1 MVPDTLRFPSEGC
14 PAQKQCLRVRSPPE
28 LGLAGGAD
36 AATVARL
43 QATVARLKAS
53 RDKLLA
59 EVDAQSVE
67 IERLSHEAAAL
78 AAVRWVLM

>member
-1 MVPDTLRFPSEGC
+1 M
-14 PAQKQCLRVRSPPE
+14 RSIVQ
-28 LGLAGGAD
+28 LGLCAAGTDG
-36 AATVARL
+36 ATVVRL
-43 QATVARLKAS
+43 QTTVARLKAS

-78 AAVRWVLM
+78 AAVRCI

>member
-1 MVPDTLRFPSEGC
+1 M
-14 PAQKQCLRVRSPPE
+14 
-28 LGLAGGAD
+28 
-36 AATVARL
+36 
-43 QATVARLKAS
+43 ARLKAS

-78 AAVRWVLM
+78 AAVRCGWDAVKPCDL

>member
-1 MVPDTLRFPSEGC
+1 MAGAGSESTPLTC
-14 PAQKQCLRVRSPPE
+14 AE
-28 LGLAGGAD
+28 
-36 AATVARL
+36 AATVAKL

-78 AAVRWVLM
+78 AAVRSLCTCISNY